1 MLVSSVEADR
11 LYEKML
17 TKENIV
23 GITLSDKGFFQC
35 WKEVR
40 LEFCNYVLY
49 DCGELLYRKGS
60 TFLASNAAMNASK
73 SIDFSG
79 RHTLLVIAD
88 NGENQYFGK
97 KHPLTDDYS
106 LITAFRHGEKII
118 LIIADA
124 LFSRQPEFFEFP
136 ATSSAERLC
145 LAMVNQVV
153 SQRDK
158 SSGDKLKLWLR
169 GVRHPLGKM
178 PKQNLFEK
186 PVEGFEAEVSCAEI
200 STVST
205 QDIVAAQQMAD
216 ALLQLPC
223 NRMEEQ

>member
-11 LYEKML
+11 LYEKMV

-49 DCGELLYRKGS
+49 DCGELLYRNGS
-60 TFLASNAAMNASK
+60 TFLASNVAMNGSK
-73 SIDFSG
+73 LIDFSG
-79 RHTLLVIAD
+79 RHTLLVED
-88 NGENQYFGK
+88 NNGENHYFGK
-97 KHPLTDDYS
+97 KYPLTEDYS

-136 ATSSAERLC
+136 ATSNAERIC
-145 LAMVNQVV
+145 LAMVNQVI
-153 SQRDK
+153 SLRDK

-169 GVRHPLGKM
+169 GVRHPLGKL
-178 PKQNLFEK
+178 PKQDLLEK
-186 PVEGFEAEVSCAEI
+186 PAEEFGAELPCEEI
-200 STVST
+200 STAST
-205 QDIVAAQQMAD
+205 QDVVAAQQMAD
-216 ALLQLPC
+216 DLPLSHC
-223 NRMEEQ
+223 N